1 MLLFGC
7 LSVRVPPS
15 LSRREAMSSP
25 LAAAAAASLAAA
37 GSPWPAAAAV
47 ADGVTYDD
55 LPPKAQQAYQQY
67 WPALQLAA
75 DSYVFELYDLLPEPG
90 RWDSIGAIT
99 ESTDIGSAAS
109 VSKLEREY
117 LTPMRILALAFPPD
131 AGGEEMQA
139 ALNKFQG
146 SMFQLSRLARA
157 GQSLSP
163 LARAPGLPPRR
174 TRAVRVGRRRGTSPR
189 RAPRRLRRSRRRGT
203 TGGPPSTPFLRR
215 MPAPACQLPAARRP
229 SLPPPL
235 PPLPAAAVAF
245 RAPPRRSPRP
255 RRPPPHH
262 SAPLPL
268 CGTPAAQALNSG
280 TAGAAS
286 ASGKVAP
293 RLVGIPPKGAGYPRS
308 KKLYTQLRKDA
319 ALCRN
324 RGGEALAGLWGNL
337 MVYGTVP
344 GVNPCGSVNMAN
356 YFAQ

>member
-1 MLLFGC
+1 MIR
-7 LSVRVPPS
+7 LSTRVLRLRPALPAAGV
-15 LSRREAMSSP
+15 SRAF
-25 LAAAAAASLAAA
+25 AAAPPVRARAAGAAPARIGRIVASSLAAASLAAA

-157 GQSLSP
+157 GQ
-163 LARAPGLPPRR
+163 
-174 TRAVRVGRRRGTSPR
+174 
-189 RAPRRLRRSRRRGT
+189 T
-203 TGGPPSTPFLRR
+203 TGNVAAPS
-215 MPAPACQLPAARRP
+215 AKEV
-229 SLPPPL
+229 
-235 PPLPAAAVAF
+235 AAVEKTWDDGRTAINSF
-245 RAPPRRSPRP
+245 FE
-255 RRPPPHH
+255 
-262 SAPLPL
+262 
-268 CGTPAAQALNSG
+268 ALNSG